1 MHWREPPEISVP
13 DELRAAVGGHP
24 MIARRLAR
32 QGILSPAEA
41 LAFLDP
47 RNYQPASPFD
57 LPDMDRASA
66 RLKEAIERR
75 EQILIWGDF
84 DVDGQTATALLYSGL
99 SRIGAS
105 VEYHM
110 PRREGEGHGINL
122 PKLQHWLERGID
134 LMITCDTGTTA
145 FEGVDRAQS
154 AGIDVIVTDH
164 HIAAETLPAAHS
176 VINPQRL
183 PAAHPLR
190 DLPGSGVAF
199 QLLRAVAGDASVHD
213 QLDLVA
219 LGIVADVAVQ
229 ARDTRYLLQLGLET
243 MRATVRPGLL
253 ALMERAE
260 IAQLHLTESD
270 IGFRMAPRL
279 NAQGRMSDARACVE
293 LLSTTDVA
301 RAVALADEL
310 EAVNARRKL
319 ESRLVEDSANS
330 LIEKDPS
337 LLSYSAIV
345 LSHPEWTGGVSG
357 IVANRLA
364 ETWHKPVVLLCE
376 RGEIAFGSARSV
388 AGCNIMEALGTVK
401 DILGRFGG
409 HQAAAGLSMRRES
422 IFEFRRRLSRAVR
435 EQIDAA
441 VEEPELEIDDYITL
455 GEATM
460 ELAEDI
466 GRLAPFGRGNR
477 ALTLAIRNLKV
488 ARRRKLGRTGDHLE
502 LLVEDE
508 AKRRGRVLWWNAGDI
523 EFDEARIDLACTLR
537 KSRFKGETE
546 VLLEPIDVRRHEMLA
561 AIEVQ
566 TPSRETIDWRGSD
579 DPHARLAEALIAY
592 PEALVWRERSNEIE
606 GVPRTELKR
615 AETLI
620 IWTAPP
626 GPDELEEALK
636 RVKPKRLVLFECD
649 PGVQSL
655 EEFLRRLGGMLKY
668 AEKTRSGPPPVAE
681 IAAAL
686 GEREATVRYGIE
698 WFTSRES
705 QLESLIRA
713 SLAETAAYRKGRVTT
728 EHTERDTEKHGINS

>member
-1 MHWREPPEISVP
+1 M
-13 DELRAAVGGHP
+13 
-24 MIARRLAR
+24 
-32 QGILSPAEA
+32 
-41 LAFLDP
+41 
-47 RNYQPASPFD
+47 
-57 LPDMDRASA
+57 
-66 RLKEAIERR
+66 
-75 EQILIWGDF
+75 
-84 DVDGQTATALLYSGL
+84 
-99 SRIGAS
+99 
-105 VEYHM
+105 
-110 PRREGEGHGINL
+110 
-122 PKLQHWLERGID
+122 
-134 LMITCDTGTTA
+134 
-145 FEGVDRAQS
+145 
-154 AGIDVIVTDH
+154 
-164 HIAAETLPAAHS
+164 
-176 VINPQRL
+176 
-183 PAAHPLR
+183 
-190 DLPGSGVAF
+190 
-199 QLLRAVAGDASVHD
+199 
-213 QLDLVA
+213 
-219 LGIVADVAVQ
+219 Q

-243 MRATVRPGLL
+243 MRATDRPGLR

-260 IAQLHLTESD
+260 VSQPNLTESD
-270 IGFRMAPRL
+270 IGFRLAPRL

-319 ESRLVEDSANS
+319 ESRLVEDSANT

-337 LLSYSAIV
+337 LLSYSALV
-345 LSHPEWTGGVSG
+345 LSHPEWTGGVTG

-376 RGEIAFGSARSV
+376 RGDIAFGSARSV
-388 AGCNIMEALGTVK
+388 PGCNITEALATVK

-409 HQAAAGLSMRRES
+409 HQAAAGLSLQRES

-435 EQIDAA
+435 EQMEVA
-441 VEEPELEIDDYITL
+441 VEEPELEIDGYISL

-466 GRLAPFGRGNR
+466 GRLAPFGQGNP
-477 ALTLAIRNLKV
+477 ALTLATRNLKV

-502 LLVEDE
+502 MFVEDE
-508 AKRRGRVLWWNAGDI
+508 GKVRGRVVWWNAGDV
-523 EFDEARIDLACTLR
+523 ELDDARIDLAYTLR
-537 KSRFKGETE
+537 VSRHKGEAE
-546 VLLEPIDVRRHEMLA
+546 VLLETIDVRRHEIA
-561 AIEVQ
+561 EAIEVQ
-566 TPSRETIDWRGSD
+566 APSRETIDWRGSD
-579 DPHARLAEALIAY
+579 DPRARLAEALIAY
-592 PEALVWRERSNEIE
+592 PDALVWRERTNEIE
-606 GVPRTELKR
+606 GVTRTDLKR

-626 GPDELEEALK
+626 GPDEFEDALK
-636 RVKPKRLVLFECD
+636 RVKPKRVILFECD
-649 PGVQSL
+649 PGEQSL

-668 AEKTRSGPPPVAE
+668 AEKTRPGPPPVAE